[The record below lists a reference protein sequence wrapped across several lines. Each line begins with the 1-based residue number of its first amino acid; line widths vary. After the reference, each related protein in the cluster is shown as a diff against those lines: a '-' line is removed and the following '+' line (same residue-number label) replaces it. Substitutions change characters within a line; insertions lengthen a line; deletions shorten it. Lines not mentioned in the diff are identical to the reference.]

1 MNSILENIKLT
12 NKYDILEQ
20 QKEFKNR
27 LKNEARGIQMTD
39 RFLNFIINHNNGLIS
54 YASEIEMEN
63 IRLLTELN
71 KCIDE
76 KNKIKSTAIES
87 IGWLQSLLIKQLIK
101 FKVR

>member
-1 MNSILENIKLT
+1 
-12 NKYDILEQ
+12 
-20 QKEFKNR
+20 
-27 LKNEARGIQMTD
+27 MTD
-39 RFLNFIINHNNGLIS
+39 KFLNFIINHNNGLIC

-76 KNKIKSTAIES
+76 KNKNESVAIES